1 MRINLIFFCIL
12 CGSINCAYA
21 AECQT
26 SMQRSDGHWT
36 WRLIDGRP
44 CWYKGERGMD
54 KSLLHWPA
62 GHKSSNK
69 PELAPHEPKAESAQA
84 APEVQ
89 PIRSELVDM
98 LPSLPAR
105 PSFED
110 RWRLR

>member
-44 CWYKGERGMD
+44 CWYKGQRGMD

-62 GHKSSNK
+62 DHKSSNK
-69 PELAPHEPKAESAQA
+69 PELAPHDGRGSVFRIPRKSS
-84 APEVQ
+84 
-89 PIRSELVDM
+89 SEM
-98 LPSLPAR
+98 HA
-105 PSFED
+105 
-110 RWRLR
+110 